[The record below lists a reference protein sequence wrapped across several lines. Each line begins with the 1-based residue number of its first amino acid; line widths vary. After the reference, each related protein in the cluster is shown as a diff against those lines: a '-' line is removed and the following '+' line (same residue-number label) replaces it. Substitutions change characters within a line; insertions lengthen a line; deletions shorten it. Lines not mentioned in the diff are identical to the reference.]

1 MTCIVDGCGEPVKT
15 YVRLGKVVKHVK
27 CNDHYSLSQRGRRAD
42 ETYIDK
48 DGYVQVWH
56 DGKRIAQHRVVM
68 QEKLGRKLERNESV
82 HHVNGIRTDNR
93 PENLELW
100 LGGIRYGQRASAI
113 ICPHCHTPYSI

>member
-1 MTCIVDGCGEPVKT
+1 YRRFSGHSVCNIVFSDYRACRALHEVMTCIVDGCGEPVKT

-56 DGKRIAQHRVVM
+56 EGKRIAQHRVVM

-93 PENLELW
+93 P
-100 LGGIRYGQRASAI
+100 
-113 ICPHCHTPYSI
+113 